1 VFLRQFY
8 PRLSDFRIST
18 SKGGWKRMVVLESY
32 IVAETGNAATYEID
46 AGQLDVGQL
55 NDGLLRI
62 LAILAQT
69 ESHQSSLLLLDEVVD
84 GINPEIVEKLVDTLV
99 RSPIQ
104 IIVTTVAVNEVD
116 TLIRFYAAD
125 FSPVSGLS
133 GFSITAS
140 TRCH

>member
-1 VFLRQFY
+1 
-8 PRLSDFRIST
+8 
-18 SKGGWKRMVVLESY
+18 MVVLESY

-46 AGQLDVGQL
+46 AGQL

-99 RSPIQ
+99 SSPIQ
-104 IIVTTVAVNEVD
+104 IIVTTHSPMILNYLDDTVA
-116 TLIRFYAAD
+116 
-125 FSPVSGLS
+125 
-133 GFSITAS
+133 
-140 TRCH
+140 